1 MALVRTDEL
10 VLRRT
15 AWLML
20 VTDVGFLVYWTLIAT
35 KALPPN
41 QMYASYDVPAVAAWN
56 WSFLPLDVLAFD
68 HRLPRCAGAA
78 PRANLRAST
87 TADLAHAHVDRRRD
101 GAGVLGNHRGL
112 RTVVVAAQ
120 RLPAALP
127 DPAARPACLDAANPQ
142 RRARRS
148 TAPRSTD
155 QEVQHLAR
163 LKAPS
168 TRR

>member
-56 WSFLPLDVLAFD
+56 WSFLPLDVLASITGF
-68 HRLPRCAGAA
+68 L
-78 PRANLRAST
+78 
-87 TADLAHAHVDRRRD
+87 
-101 GAGVLGNHRGL
+101 
-112 RTVVVAAQ
+112 
-120 RLPAALP
+120 
-127 DPAARPACLDAANPQ
+127 AARALHLGRTSAQVLLPTSLTLT
-142 RRARRS
+142 S
-148 TAPRSTD
+148 TAGGMALAFWAITGDFELSWWLPNAYLLLFPIPLL
-155 QEVQHLAR
+155 VQLA
-163 LKAPS
+163 
-168 TRR
+168 